1 MSLSPYPVSRLNRR
15 YNRYVR
21 KSFFLVFGMGKG
33 RLSIFYIY
41 KKVLFPYCMIF
52 FKTAS
57 KHYKDVKKGDMIVV
71 LSIRNAIDIL
81 FARKSIATLSEV
93 VNIKFEDNLYRVQLK
108 GISRVKVKKVY
119 RLRIADY
126 EEIGQPGIL
135 VNEKLIEDLRKKT
148 QELIFLINV
157 KESDKLI
164 HLLNFISSLNQL
176 TDFISNYFIVKYSRR
191 LAIFNELDVEIRA
204 RQLIRILDSLIKK
217 FKDKRGRVFG

>member
-1 MSLSPYPVSRLNRR
+1 
-15 YNRYVR
+15 
-21 KSFFLVFGMGKG
+21 MGKG

>member
-1 MSLSPYPVSRLNRR
+1 
-15 YNRYVR
+15 
-21 KSFFLVFGMGKG
+21 
-33 RLSIFYIY
+33 
-41 KKVLFPYCMIF
+41 MIF
-52 FKTAS
+52 LKTAS
-57 KHYKDVKKGDMIVV
+57 RHYKNVKKGDMILV
-71 LSIRNAIDIL
+71 LSVRNVIDIL

-108 GISRVKVKKVY
+108 GISRIKVKKVY
-119 RLRIADY
+119 RFRVAEY
-126 EEIGQPGIL
+126 EEIGEPGML

-191 LAIFNELDVEIRA
+191 IAIFNELNVETRA
-204 RQLIRILDSLIKK
+204 RQLIKILDILIRK
-217 FKDKRGRVFG
+217 FKDKRERVSG

>member
-1 MSLSPYPVSRLNRR
+1 
-15 YNRYVR
+15 
-21 KSFFLVFGMGKG
+21 MGKE

-41 KKVLFPYCMIF
+41 RKVLFPYCMIF

-57 KHYKDVKKGDMIVV
+57 RHYKDVKKGDMIVV
-71 LSIRNAIDIL
+71 LSVRNIVDIL

-108 GISRVKVKKVY
+108 GIARVKVKKVY
-119 RLRIADY
+119 RLRAADY
-126 EEIGQPGIL
+126 EEIGQPEVL

-191 LAIFNELDVEIRA
+191 LAIFNELDVENRA
-204 RQLIRILDSLIKK
+204 RQLIKILDSLIKR
-217 FKDKRGRVFG
+217 FRDKRGRVFG